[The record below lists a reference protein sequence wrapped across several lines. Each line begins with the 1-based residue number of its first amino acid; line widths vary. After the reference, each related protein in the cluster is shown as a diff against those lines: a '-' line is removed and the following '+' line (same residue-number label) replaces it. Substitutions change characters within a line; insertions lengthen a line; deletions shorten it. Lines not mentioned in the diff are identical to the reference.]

1 MAAFVWSDQYRVD
14 IREID
19 EQHQRLFQLASGL
32 NDAMGSGKGKE
43 VLFRVFN
50 ELIAYTRTHFAT
62 EDRLMDTLNLPSTRP
77 NMKP

>member
-32 NDAMGSGKGKE
+32 NDAMGSGRAKRSFSG
-43 VLFRVFN
+43 FSMN
-50 ELIAYTRTHFAT
+50 
-62 EDRLMDTLNLPSTRP
+62 S
-77 NMKP
+77 